1 MSLFKNWPNKTKR
14 EDEILL
20 RSKYEAPS
28 SRFLDWVNTLGFE
41 QTFFGRV
48 IQYLDQ
54 RFHLRRISLLFL
66 FCLCLSFLM
75 FSDFEFPY
83 SGQIGEVATSEIKS
97 PISLTLVDEVAT
109 DEKRAEAEKNIPPI
123 FDYDADVY
131 EGIFNNVYKAFRNM
145 RKEARNVNWPTN
157 DVKREEATKDF
168 FQFKPQFEKD
178 LGQTVSDRMFE
189 WLVEKRFSARIEN
202 IVIRSLLSWSNNKI
216 IESSS
221 NVIPTSDTKLLVRV
235 VDKTGGGDEFTVLA
249 KDVKFLKDRDDFDLV
264 GIRGTET
271 LTTKDQQNI
280 LKFAQGLVV
289 PNMTFNKQET
299 TTRREKVRE
308 SVLPV
313 QISIKKNQVVVSSGS
328 VLEPQHVNILNEI
341 RNLKSDRR
349 TDFIALISAILFVIL
364 NLVFFSYTR
373 RFTSNKVKVDF
384 RDVTVMGLVTL
395 IVVAFTKLFL
405 FMTDAAFLS
414 RWGTLIPPMAL
425 LFAAP
430 IAAGPMLVGLLVTYG
445 EIVWL
450 FTAFLSVVVSMM
462 VDMNFGMLV
471 VSMIGGIAAAR
482 GVYGCQKRND
492 LYWAGLRTGLVN
504 ASVILTM
511 VLMQK
516 LGDADLWHYIAWCVP
531 AGILSGFLSSML
543 ALMLIPLLE
552 SMFNYTTDV
561 KLLELASL
569 NHPLMQAMI
578 VKAPGTYHHS
588 LIVGSMCEAA
598 GQEIGANALLAK
610 VMAYYHDI
618 GKTEHSQY
626 FIENQRPGYNP
637 HDHISPYMSK
647 TVLIAHVKD
656 GAEMGIQHKLGQP
669 IVDGILQ
676 HHGTTLI
683 SYFYN
688 KAIEAQDEDISLVEE
703 GDFRYPGPKPQFR
716 EAALVMLADSIEAAA
731 RSLDEPTPSRLQNIV
746 KNIIQTKFLDG
757 QLEQCNL
764 TLKDLSVIEEA
775 FKRVLL
781 GVYHHRIDYPKA
793 QGGGASETP
802 STKLASIEK
811 PVARSGGGRRG
822 SQSE

>member
-1 MSLFKNWPNKTKR
+1 MSLFKKWTSKAKH
-14 EDEILL
+14 EGEILW

-28 SRFLDWVNTLGFE
+28 RRFLEWVNTAGFE
-41 QTFFGRV
+41 QTWFGK
-48 IQYLDQ
+48 IFQYFDQ

-83 SGQIGEVATSEIKS
+83 SAQIGEVATVDIKS
-97 PISLTLVDEVAT
+97 PISLTLIDEVST
-109 DEKRAEAEKNIPPI
+109 DEKKNEAEKTIPPV
-123 FDYDADVY
+123 FDYDANVY

-157 DVKREEATKDF
+157 DIKREEAEKDF
-168 FQFKPQFEKD
+168 FQYKPQFEKD
-178 LGQTVSDRMFE
+178 LAQPVSDRMFQ
-189 WLVEKRFSARIEN
+189 WLIEKRFSARIEN

-216 IESSS
+216 IESPSS
-221 NVIPTSDTKLLVRV
+221 LIPEPSSKLLVRV
-235 VDKTGGGDEFTVLA
+235 VDKNSSGDEFTLQV
-249 KDVKFLKDRDDFDLV
+249 KDVKFLKDRDTLSLAGV
-264 GIRGTET
+264 RGSET
-271 LTTKDQQNI
+271 LPVKDQQNAVA
-280 LKFAQGLVV
+280 FAQSLVV
-289 PNMTFNKQET
+289 PNLTFNKQET
-299 TTRREKVRE
+299 TSRRQKVRE
-308 SVLPV
+308 AVLPI
-313 QISIKKNQVVVSSGS
+313 QISVKKNQIVVSAGS
-328 VLEPQHVNILNEI
+328 VIQPLHVNILNEI

-349 TDFIALISAILFVIL
+349 TDFIALISAALFLILS
-364 NLVFFSYTR
+364 LVFFSYTR
-373 RFTSNKVKVDF
+373 RFTTNKVKVDF

-395 IVVAFTKLFL
+395 IVVAFTKMFL
-405 FMTDAAFLS
+405 FMTDAAFIS
-414 RWGTLIPPMAL
+414 RLGPVIPPMAL
-425 LFAAP
+425 LLAAP
-430 IAAGPMLVGLLVTYG
+430 IATGPMLVGLLVTYG

-450 FTAFLSVVVSMM
+450 FTAFLSVAVSVM
-462 VDMNFGMLV
+462 VDMNFGLLV

-504 ASVILTM
+504 ALVILAL

-516 LGDADLWHYIAWCVP
+516 LGDADLWHYLAWCVP

-543 ALMLIPLLE
+543 ALMIIPLLE

-598 GQEIGANALLAK
+598 AQEIGANALLAK

-618 GKTEHSQY
+618 GKTDHAQY

-656 GAEMGIQHKLGQP
+656 GAEMGIQHKLGKP
-669 IVDGILQ
+669 IIDGILQ

-688 KAIEAQDEDISLVEE
+688 KAIEAQDEDISLVDEE
-703 GDFRYPGPKPQFR
+703 DFRYPGPKPQFR

-731 RSLDEPTPSRLQNIV
+731 RSLDEPTPARLQNIV

-764 TLKDLSVIEEA
+764 TLRDLSVIDQA
-775 FKRVLL
+775 FKRILL

-793 QGGGASETP
+793 NAEATAAQAKLTAVDKPAARGGG
-802 STKLASIEK
+802 K
-811 PVARSGGGRRG
+811 RG
-822 SQSE
+822 PHSA